1 MVGVVVTKEPDGLVA
16 PPTVVAEMF
25 GESVERLNRFVAL
38 LAEQGVE
45 RGLIGPREIERIW
58 DRHVLNSA
66 VVGELVPEGAH
77 VVDVGSG
84 GGFPGVPLALARP
97 DISITLLESM
107 ARRVQWLEEVL
118 DELSLENA
126 DVLRGRAEEKAV
138 RAELGAVDVVTARAV
153 APLGRLAQWCLPLLR
168 TGGLLLAVKGASV
181 AEEIARDEAIVE
193 KAGGESIDVVQ
204 CGVDVLEVP
213 ATVVVIEAAPRSVRS
228 RKGRRRRR

>member
-153 APLGRLAQWCLPLLR
+153 APLGRLAQGCLPLLR
-168 TGGLLLAVKGASV
+168 TGVLLLAVKGASV